1 MELKTFEIR
10 DRATFIPVIAIKAG
24 PRNEAERYLWGR
36 AGYGTS
42 AENQSNYV
50 LISKINGE
58 INDLTYDP
66 FWRDNR
72 TMSTAHQH
80 IKENWDMLV
89 NGQVIDVEYILG
101 ETKRPKESEAT
112 HDLHRST

>member
-1 MELKTFEIR
+1 MEIKTFEIR
-10 DRATFIPVIAIKAG
+10 DRATFIPVIAIKPG

-50 LISKINGE
+50 LVSRIGGE
-58 INDLTYDP
+58 ANTLTYDT
-66 FWRDNR
+66 FWANR
-72 TMSTAHQH
+72 TMSTAHQY
-80 IKENWDMLV
+80 IKDNWDILV

-101 ETKRPKESEAT
+101 ETKRPKASEQCT
-112 HDLHRST
+112 